1 MRAFATI
8 IDIELLFRKLNLEE
22 KDRALGLLE
31 VVSDILRTE
40 AKKRKKNLDEMAKD
54 ESYSNVLK
62 SVTVDIVARCLLT
75 STVNEPI
82 VQSAQSALGY
92 SVSGTF
98 LNPGGGIFIKNNE
111 LSRLGLKA
119 QKMGVINFY
128 ED

>member
-8 IDIELLFRKLNLEE
+8 VDIELLFRKLNLEE

-75 STVNEPI
+75 STVDEPM

-111 LSRLGLKA
+111 LSRLGLKS